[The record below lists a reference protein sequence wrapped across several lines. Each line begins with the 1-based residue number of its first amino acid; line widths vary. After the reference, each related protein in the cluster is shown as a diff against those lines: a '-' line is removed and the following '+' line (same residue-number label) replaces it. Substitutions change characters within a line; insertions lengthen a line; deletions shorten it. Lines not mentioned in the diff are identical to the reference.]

1 MPEFNTEAE
10 IDIDPSEYWSECST
24 RERKELAEYAIED
37 GYAQENGSTEV
48 DELFEGSTY
57 TENEL
62 AKLLVNIWESR
73 NWFSINDIDA
83 LRNQLRED
91 KKI

>member
-10 IDIDPSEYWSECST
+10 IDIDPYEYWSECST

-37 GYAQENGSTEV
+37 GYAKENGPTEI

-57 TENEL
+57 TETEL
-62 AKLLVNIWESR
+62 GKLLIEIWESR
-73 NWFSINDIDA
+73 NWFSIKEIDS

>member
-1 MPEFNTEAE
+1 MPEFNTDV
-10 IDIDPSEYWSECST
+10 DIDPSDYWSECSI
-24 RERKELAEYAIED
+24 RDKKELAEYAIED
-37 GYAQENGSTEV
+37 GYAQKQPIEV
-48 DELFEGSTY
+48 GELFEGSTY

>member
-37 GYAQENGSTEV
+37 GYAQENGPTEV